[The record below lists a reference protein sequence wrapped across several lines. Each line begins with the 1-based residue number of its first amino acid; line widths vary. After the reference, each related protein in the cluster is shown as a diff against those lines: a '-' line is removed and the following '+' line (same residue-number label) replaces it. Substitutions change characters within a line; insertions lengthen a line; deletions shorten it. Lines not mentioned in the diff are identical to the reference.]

1 MRAYVRERWEDVCM
15 ISRARSDRPT
25 ENMGLMVVLREIL
38 RRHTCN
44 RSFQAVAETDVKA
57 LDAHKMIEAAASTP
71 DQAAIDLEEFKRII
85 RVSAA

>member
-1 MRAYVRERWEDVCM
+1 
-15 ISRARSDRPT
+15 
-25 ENMGLMVVLREIL
+25 MGLMVVLREIL

-85 RVSAA
+85 RVSAAWMPPLHFCALGMKNFLALYISCERH